1 MDSIKN
7 TGEAFHLVP
16 IPCEL
21 ILTTPR
27 GKGGT
32 QMLGYLLER
41 NLEADINLSP
51 GWVWGRARLGGPNV
65 RPVARSIGQW
75 SAGCFATG
83 KTCVAALSAIGDT
96 PLKMVRTLQSM

>member
-1 MDSIKN
+1 MLTKNRTFSLHTLDLYFHACVDSIKN

-32 QMLGYLLER
+32 QMLGYQLER
-41 NLEADINLSP
+41 NL
-51 GWVWGRARLGGPNV
+51 RL
-65 RPVARSIGQW
+65 
-75 SAGCFATG
+75 T
-83 KTCVAALSAIGDT
+83 
-96 PLKMVRTLQSM
+96 